1 MSTIS
6 NCDRLII
13 LGAGGHGQ
21 VVADILLAMN
31 GTGRGGT
38 IVGFL
43 DDDPALWQ
51 RQFLGIPVLGA
62 LCDLPAIDHELVVVA
77 IGDNGRRMQIGQGLG
92 TQGRRFLTAV
102 HPAAVLGA
110 RVKIG
115 AGTVICPGVVV
126 NTAAQVGDGVI
137 LNTGAIVE
145 HHCTIGDF
153 SHVAP
158 GARLGGEVIIGET
171 CFIGMGATLLPGIEV
186 GDGAIVG
193 AGATV
198 TQNVKEGST
207 VIGTPARPLMDAIWQ

>member
-1 MSTIS
+1 MSD
-6 NCDRLII
+6 CQDRIII

-21 VVADILLAMN
+21 VVADILLAMKR
-31 GTGRGGT
+31 TGRGRT

-43 DDDPALWQ
+43 DDDSTLWR

-77 IGDNGRRMQIGQGLG
+77 VGDNGRRRQIGHDLAAQR
-92 TQGRRFLTAV
+92 RRFLTAV
-102 HPAAVLGA
+102 HPAAVLGG
-110 RVKIG
+110 RVQVG
-115 AGTVICPGVVV
+115 TGTVICAGVVV
-126 NTAAQVGDGVI
+126 NTAAKIGDGVI

-158 GARLGGEVIIGET
+158 GARLGGEVTIGET
-171 CFIGMGATLLPGIEV
+171 CLIGMGATVLPGIEV
-186 GDGAIVG
+186 GHGAIVG

-207 VIGTPARPLMDAIWQ
+207 VIGTPARTVMDTVWQ